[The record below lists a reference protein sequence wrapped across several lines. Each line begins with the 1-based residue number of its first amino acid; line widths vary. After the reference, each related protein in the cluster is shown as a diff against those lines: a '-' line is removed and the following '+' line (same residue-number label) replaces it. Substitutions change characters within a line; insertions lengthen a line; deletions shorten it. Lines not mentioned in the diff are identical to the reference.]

1 MPKSTTATPVPS
13 NSASTPSST
22 GGSTAAVI
30 QNRVKSQM
38 SLPKSESMYN
48 VYGYPTFSSP
58 LNLYSEKMM
67 KNSVAINSIVPN
79 KSSSAMDRELLM
91 SGAHPHGVQPVDMK
105 NSVIVKND
113 GKSHSQMPPSH
124 MLPTSDVVLKSGGGS
139 LVAGTA
145 ATAVIPSHSPNL
157 KVRVSEA
164 AQHYLQPPPPSAG
177 KPYEYRSPSQSPLQ
191 AAHIT
196 NATSPHQLHVDPIKM
211 HHRAS
216 SSPASVPPSSHHRQS
231 PLPLTQS
238 RQSPQ
243 THHRQSPQTHHRQS
257 PLPANQP
264 PVQLA
269 PHQRHSPHLS
279 STSSRTS
286 SPPEQRY
293 ISVASPNTAGLYTKG
308 PIASLPHP
316 AAAGVNSAA
325 YAYSSSM
332 SSVTSVPTSMKPK
345 VSSPAPPHFYGK
357 PTSGISTGTP
367 VCRPQEVSINAVPIN
382 SKVLITPSP
391 YQQLSQ
397 HQPPPSTIVSTHQN
411 LDPPPAHS
419 SHLTSVVNDPH
430 SFFSGASSTGGPGA
444 QRHSVAAD
452 LTASGNAVIAAG
464 ATVVAS
470 SSETTVTIVS
480 PTVTAALPSQMQP
493 LDLGVKESTTTSLV
507 VPAELT
513 KRKLGEDDE
522 LSDQPATKRVHADVL
537 PEVSVVPP
545 TPTASTA
552 PTTDEATEQNPQVAT
567 ITSAAPPAPVEPP
580 PPSLTPAPLEESSV
594 APPVT
599 CSSPSTPAKLAPSS
613 IDGEKSNSPK
623 PPSYSGHKLKKAW
636 LQRHSGE
643 DVGDEKI
650 GSTAAVSS
658 AVKSLDGSLSIN
670 ENDGN
675 VPTNGGSSNADRAAN
690 GSPLSS
696 ATVTKDVDNATS
708 NALTSLNNSL
718 NSIGSM
724 AVNSISKVKQ
734 PKGGAG
740 KKSAKD
746 NRASPLVP
754 NGHLSPKVSGNN
766 SDESSS
772 TDTDTKASPKRVP
785 PKLKRKKH
793 GTPRKT
799 SAAAAAA
806 AGAADTTPKRKKLN
820 STSSTDSDKESASEK
835 DSEDNSTG
843 KKMASGNGGDDKKD
857 NSRKR
862 GRKPKTSSEGYASG
876 NGGAGGAAGGA
887 SSNGNGGQKDDDAPK
902 EKKMRDEP
910 RDQKDPFP
918 KPPVS
923 QLKKT
928 GESFLQDGPCFE
940 VAPKLAKCRE
950 CRWTQNQR
958 SKSNSNIFCRFY
970 AFRRLRYTK
979 NGQLA
984 IAGFSDPYRDAKHV
998 SFFNSIF
1005 FFQ

>member
-1 MPKSTTATPVPS
+1 
-13 NSASTPSST
+13 
-22 GGSTAAVI
+22 
-30 QNRVKSQM
+30 M
-38 SLPKSESMYN
+38 SLPKTESPYS
-48 VYGYPTFSSP
+48 VYGYSPFSSSP
-58 LNLYSEKMM
+58 HLNLYQTEKMM
-67 KNSVAINSIVPN
+67 KNSVAMNSIVPN

-91 SGAHPHGVQPVDMK
+91 SAHVHGVQPVDMK

-113 GKSHSQMPPSH
+113 GKGHAQMTPAH
-124 MLPTSDVVLKSGGGS
+124 LLPAADMVLKSGGGS

-145 ATAVIPSHSPNL
+145 APSVHPSHSPNL
-157 KVRVSEA
+157 KSRGEPTQ
-164 AQHYLQPPPPSAG
+164 QHYLLQPPSVVG
-177 KPYEYRSPSQSPLQ
+177 KPPYDYRSPNQSP
-191 AAHIT
+191 HIS
-196 NATSPHQLHVDPIKM
+196 NATSPHQLLVEPIKM
-211 HHRAS
+211 HHRPS
-216 SSPASVPPSSHHRQS
+216 SSPAGVSPGGHHRQS

-269 PHQRHSPHLS
+269 PPHQRHSPHLS
-279 STSSRTS
+279 SSSSRTG

-293 ISVASPNTAGLYTKG
+293 VSVASPNAAALYQKA
-308 PIASLPHP
+308 PIPHP
-316 AAAGVNSAA
+316 AAGVSSAA
-325 YAYSSSM
+325 YVYPSSL
-332 SSVTSVPTSMKPK
+332 SSVTSMATPVKPK
-345 VSSPAPPHFYGK
+345 VSSPAPAQFYGK

-367 VCRPQEVSINAVPIN
+367 VCRPQEVSINAVPMN
-382 SKVLITPSP
+382 TKVLITPSP

-419 SHLTSVVNDPH
+419 SRLTSVVSDSL
-430 SFFSGASSTGGPGA
+430 SFFGGASGTGGPA
-444 QRHSVAAD
+444 LQRHTGAAD
-452 LTASGNAVIAAG
+452 LTASAAAAVAASC
-464 ATVVAS
+464 A
-470 SSETTVTIVS
+470 ETTVTAV
-480 PTVTAALPSQMQP
+480 PPAATAASPSQMQP
-493 LDLGVKESTTTSLV
+493 LDLGVKESTAIGSVAPTELV
-507 VPAELT
+507 
-513 KRKLGEDDE
+513 KRKLGGEEDE
-522 LSDQPATKRVHADVL
+522 SSDQPATKRLLVDVV

-545 TPTASTA
+545 TPTPSTTPPA
-552 PTTDEATEQNPQVAT
+552 DDATDANPLVAA
-567 ITSAAPPAPVEPP
+567 IASAAPATVEPP
-580 PPSLTPAPLEESSV
+580 PPSLTPVLPEETSVV
-594 APPVT
+594 APPPP

-613 IDGEKSNSPK
+613 VDGEKSNSPK
-623 PPSYSGHKLKKAW
+623 PPSYGGHKLKKAW

-643 DVGDEKI
+643 DVGDEKAL
-650 GSTAAVSS
+650 GASS
-658 AVKSLDGSLSIN
+658 ATKSLDGSLSIN

-675 VPTNGGSSNADRAAN
+675 VPTSGGGNADRAVT

-696 ATVTKDVDNATS
+696 SVTKEAAADSAAS
-708 NALTSLNNSL
+708 NPLTSLNNSL

-734 PKGGAG
+734 PKGGAAG
-740 KKSAKD
+740 KKGGAKD
-746 NRASPLVP
+746 SRASPLVP
-754 NGHLSPKVSGNN
+754 NGHLSPKVSGGTN

-835 DSEDNSTG
+835 DSEDNSTAATGG
-843 KKMASGNGGDDKKD
+843 KKTVSGNGGDEKKD

-862 GRKPKTSSEGYASG
+862 GRKPKMPSDGYATG
-876 NGGAGGAAGGA
+876 NGNAGGAAGGGA
-887 SSNGNGGQKDDDAPK
+887 SSNGNGGQKDDEPPK
-902 EKKMRDEP
+902 EKKMREDP
-910 RDQKDPFP
+910 REQKDPFL
-918 KPPVS
+918 KPSVS
-923 QLKKT
+923 QLKRT

-998 SFFNSIF
+998 SILEFVFRFVLECQRTTEEVAKVTISNDKS
-1005 FFQ
+1005 